1 MGPSF
6 PLELVRNS
14 LQFLQPIGSYR
25 DAEALRSCALVC
37 RTWTSL
43 SQSKL
48 FYALSIS
55 EDDFYLLSKLVK
67 HSPHLGQFVHELHI
81 EGNFTFDFS
90 TRISRVPAEV
100 SSLLPHLSTLKYGG
114 IIRHFVSRL
123 GGSFTSLRYISLE
136 YTDAVFRLHD
146 IGREIIKFFVG
157 RLLSNY
163 STIESVTLVIPLDA
177 MTFSDSTSLHWGT
190 FN

>member
-14 LQFLQPIGSYR
+14 LQSLQPIGSYW
-25 DAEALRSCALVC
+25 DVDALRSCALVC

-48 FYALSIS
+48 FHALSIS

-67 HSPHLGQFVHELHI
+67 HSPHMGQFVHELNI
-81 EGNFTFDFS
+81 ECNFIFDFS
-90 TRISRVPAEV
+90 TIISRVPAGV

-114 IIRHFVSRL
+114 IIRHLGVLGFQNIHRL
-123 GGSFTSLRYISLE
+123 ILGLEALQTLTIDLREPY
-136 YTDAVFRLHD
+136 H
-146 IGREIIKFFVG
+146 
-157 RLLSNY
+157 
-163 STIESVTLVIPLDA
+163 IPQHPDPQY
-177 MTFSDSTSLHWGT
+177 DD
-190 FN
+190 